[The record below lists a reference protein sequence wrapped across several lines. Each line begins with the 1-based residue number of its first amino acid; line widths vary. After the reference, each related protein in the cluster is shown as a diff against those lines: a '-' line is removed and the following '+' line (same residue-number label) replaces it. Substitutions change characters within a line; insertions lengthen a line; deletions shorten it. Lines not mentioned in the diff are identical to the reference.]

1 MPPLVHE
8 LASESEVSSE
18 DGSSNV
24 SEINCYNSR
33 KLFQRLLVAGE
44 PATTNHPGALWGTP
58 EASSWGKKRSSE
70 HAAMLPA
77 PPVNE
82 HA

>member
-33 KLFQRLLVAGE
+33 KLVSTAPSCGRTCNDE
-44 PATTNHPGALWGTP
+44 
-58 EASSWGKKRSSE
+58 SSRGFVGNTGSEHLGKKTIE
-70 HAAMLPA
+70 
-77 PPVNE
+77 
-82 HA
+82 